1 MERHYSTRE
10 VCKILGI
17 ANRTLRRWIKE
28 GRIRAININGRW
40 RIPESEI
47 KRLLGQP
54 VEEIKTPRVAR
65 VVIYA
70 RVSGI
75 NQRKELENQVEA
87 LKKYVEQNNW
97 KLVGVVKDIA
107 SGLKEDRRGL
117 RKLVEM
123 AKRHKFD
130 ILLVAYKDRLT
141 RFGFKFLEE
150 LFKAYGVKVIVAF
163 QEPPKDFYQELVE
176 DLIEIV
182 TSFVSRIYG
191 KRSHKYK
198 KVVKAVEQAVKDP

>member
-10 VCKILGI
+10 VCEILGI
-17 ANRTLRRWIKE
+17 TNRTLRRWIKE
-28 GRIRAININGRW
+28 GKIRAINVGGRW

-54 VEEIKTPRVAR
+54 VEEIATPRAAR

-70 RVSGI
+70 RVSGA
-75 NQRKELENQVEA
+75 NQKKELENQIEA
-87 LKKYVEQNNW
+87 LRKYIEQNNW
-97 KLVGVVKDIA
+97 KLINIVKDIA

-117 RKLVEM
+117 WKLIEM
-123 AKRHKFD
+123 ARKHEFD

-141 RFGFKFLEE
+141 RFGFRYLEE

-163 QEPPKDFYQELVE
+163 QELPKDFYQELVE

-182 TSFVSRIYG
+182 TSFASRIYG
-191 KRSHKYK
+191 KRSHKYR
-198 KVVKAVEQAVKDP
+198 KVVKAVEEAVKDP

>member
-10 VCKILGI
+10 VCEILGI

-28 GRIRAININGRW
+28 GKIKAINIGGKW

-54 VEEIKTPRVAR
+54 VEEIRTPRVAR
-65 VVIYA
+65 AVIYA
-70 RVSGI
+70 RVSRA
-75 NQRKELENQVEA
+75 NQKRELENQVEA

-97 KLVGVVKDIA
+97 ELVAVVKDIA

-117 RKLVEM
+117 WKLVDM
-123 AKRHKFD
+123 AKRHEFD
-130 ILLVAYKDRLT
+130 VLLVVYRDRLT
-141 RFGFKFLEE
+141 RFGFKYLEE
-150 LFKAYGVKVIVAF
+150 LFKAYGVKVMVAF

-182 TSFVSRIYG
+182 TSFASRIYG
-191 KRSHKYK
+191 KRSHKYR
-198 KVVKAVEQAVKDP
+198 KVVEAVEQAIRDP

>member
-1 MERHYSTRE
+1 LERYYSTRE

-28 GRIRAININGRW
+28 GKIRAVNIGGRW

-47 KRLLGQP
+47 NRILGQS
-54 VEEIKTPRVAR
+54 VEEIETPRVAR

-70 RVSGI
+70 RVSGA
-75 NQRKELENQVEA
+75 NQKKELENQIEA
-87 LKKYVEQNNW
+87 LKKYVEQNNLE
-97 KLVGVVKDIA
+97 LVGIVKDIA
-107 SGLKEDRRGL
+107 SGIKEDRRGL
-117 RKLVEM
+117 WKLIDM
-123 AKRHKFD
+123 AKKHEFD
-130 ILLVAYKDRLT
+130 ILLIAYKDRLT
-141 RFGFKFLEE
+141 RFGFKYLEE
-150 LFKAYGVKVIVAF
+150 LFKAYGVKVMIAF

-182 TSFVSRIYG
+182 TSFASRIYG

-198 KVVKAVEQAVKDP
+198 KVVEAVEQAIKDP